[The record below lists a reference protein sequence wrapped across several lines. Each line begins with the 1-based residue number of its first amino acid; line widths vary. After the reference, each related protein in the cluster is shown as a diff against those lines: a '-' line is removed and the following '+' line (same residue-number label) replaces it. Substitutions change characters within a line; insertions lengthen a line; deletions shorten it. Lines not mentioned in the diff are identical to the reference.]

1 MKKILVGLCAVML
14 VFWVAGMAQATPLT
28 NGGFETGDFTGWTTY
43 VPPGG
48 QASVVTQYLDSINY
62 YPVEGSFFAL
72 LKTDGAGSYTTLSQ
86 SALLNAGDKFW
97 GYAAFDANDYLPYN
111 DNAWVKI
118 YDSAG
123 ALVATPWY
131 DDIAEVGNH
140 GNSDW
145 TYWAWTAT
153 ASDTYTLK
161 LGVANIGDSVGD
173 SRALF
178 DANNSSGTA
187 VPEPA
192 TMLLLGFGL
201 FGLGLV
207 RRKS

>member
-1 MKKILVGLCAVML
+1 M
-14 VFWVAGMAQATPLT
+14 AG
-28 NGGFETGDFTGWTTY
+28 GD
-43 VPPGG
+43 PGG

-123 ALVATPWY
+123 TLVATPWY
-131 DDIAEVGNH
+131 DDVAEVGYK

-145 TYWAWTAT
+145 TEWEWTAT

-161 LGVANIGDSVGD
+161 LGVANSGDSIGD